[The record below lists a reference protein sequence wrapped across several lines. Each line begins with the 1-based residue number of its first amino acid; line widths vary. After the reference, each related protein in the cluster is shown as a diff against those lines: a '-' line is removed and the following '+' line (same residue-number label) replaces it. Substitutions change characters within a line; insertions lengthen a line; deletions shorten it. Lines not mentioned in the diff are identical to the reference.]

1 MATAKE
7 LREAIA
13 KNRETLKQALESV
26 SGKWEETIPGDEW
39 SPRRVAEH
47 VVGQEV
53 NYANRA
59 AGILGGNPVPSQE
72 WAFENAQAAIDAL
85 SSVGPE
91 ADKRYAW
98 AEDRDLAKADGNN
111 RTLQATMESA
121 ANHLNEHVGQL
132 QKAL

>member
-7 LREAIA
+7 LREAIV
-13 KNRETLKQALESV
+13 KNREALKQAFESAG
-26 SGKWEETIPGDEW
+26 GKWEETMPGDEW

-47 VVGQEV
+47 AVGQEV

-59 AGILGGNPVPSQE
+59 AGILGGNPVASQE
-72 WAFENAQAAIDAL
+72 WAFENAQAAVEAL
-85 SSVGPE
+85 GKVGPE

-98 AEDRDLAKADGNN
+98 AEDRDLTKADGNN

-121 ANHLNEHVGQL
+121 ANHLMEHVEQL
-132 QKAL
+132 KKAL